1 MGNQVPDIF
10 LTYEHE
16 LYFAGETLTGQAS
29 FRVPVGAVVD
39 FSSIKLTFTG
49 GEYTIVHYTRDIGSG
64 EKRRTIKRIAY
75 GKRNLY
81 YNELPVIPS
90 QITGREHAA
99 GQGQG
104 YVFGDITIPFSI
116 DLPHGLPS
124 TMELGKEKNTCSIK
138 YTLAVEVHGVAIANK
153 AVNIVQMPRM
163 LPIQPTIID
172 PEIQAIRCCCFAVDC
187 GAIALGASLQ
197 QPCIAIGSEAC
208 PLRCIIMNNATAKIK
223 ELKVMLHMACKF
235 NAEGYDAS
243 FRGAI
248 CTVTINR
255 EELQGAHQL
264 KVVSKGQVSPGTTE
278 MLESML
284 HEMRLGMHS
293 EEGSQRAH
301 HQALLTVNLTVPTE
315 FAYPTYP
322 GTLIQT
328 SHWLEIELITGLCT
342 SNPVITS
349 QVVVQPNGLEA
360 FLIPLAL
367 QGGSILDIDRKSY
380 LANNNMS
387 PPCFTPFP
395 SDWHPILRESILFG
409 QDHAVVGGT
418 REDTSALSTD
428 VPPLFPPPVLPVQR
442 SITVHW
448 MLEELEKSID
458 DLGVIHR
465 CLVGGQSEEFR
476 AEIRT
481 LAPKQFAL
489 ITKHVRLPVDQPLA
503 ALLLARAIR
512 ERGGSFRCIYI
523 VAVLRVCSRLV
534 RVDMVQC
541 LLLLCEDYEKEKARR
556 SVRSELSLFEQLRC
570 DAVINPSESHST
582 SLYRGV

>member
-197 QPCIAIGSEAC
+197 QPCIAIGSESC
-208 PLRCIIMNNATAKIK
+208 PYTHYTHYTHYIHYIHYTHYTHYIHYTHYTHYTIHTIHTIHTILYT
-223 ELKVMLHMACKF
+223 LHTPYCDRFGGMPP
-235 NAEGYDAS
+235 S
-243 FRGAI
+243 
-248 CTVTINR
+248 
-255 EELQGAHQL
+255 
-264 KVVSKGQVSPGTTE
+264 
-278 MLESML
+278 L
-284 HEMRLGMHS
+284 HYHE
-293 EEGSQRAH
+293 
-301 HQALLTVNLTVPTE
+301 
-315 FAYPTYP
+315 
-322 GTLIQT
+322 
-328 SHWLEIELITGLCT
+328 
-342 SNPVITS
+342 
-349 QVVVQPNGLEA
+349 
-360 FLIPLAL
+360 
-367 QGGSILDIDRKSY
+367 
-380 LANNNMS
+380 
-387 PPCFTPFP
+387 
-395 SDWHPILRESILFG
+395 
-409 QDHAVVGGT
+409 
-418 REDTSALSTD
+418 
-428 VPPLFPPPVLPVQR
+428 
-442 SITVHW
+442 
-448 MLEELEKSID
+448 
-458 DLGVIHR
+458 
-465 CLVGGQSEEFR
+465 
-476 AEIRT
+476 
-481 LAPKQFAL
+481 
-489 ITKHVRLPVDQPLA
+489 
-503 ALLLARAIR
+503 
-512 ERGGSFRCIYI
+512 
-523 VAVLRVCSRLV
+523 
-534 RVDMVQC
+534 
-541 LLLLCEDYEKEKARR
+541 
-556 SVRSELSLFEQLRC
+556 
-570 DAVINPSESHST
+570 
-582 SLYRGV
+582 